1 MAYYKFLFLFLDVL
15 CAKLVV
21 AICEFFWAKLLV
33 LVVVVCSSKNYNS
46 LSEKGPTS
54 TSHKSNLSINK
65 IELPNCLV
73 RHGPNP
79 GPNQNCQENQ
89 TSKPSKLRFCNQ
101 NGNKGGPWLP
111 KALQSPKYTRGLPDA
126 EFFGLSQIFWNI
138 RFGFGGQSFQQK
150 IRHSANYD
158 ICGKNLTNLTL

>member
-33 LVVVVCSSKNYNS
+33 LFVVVCSSKNYNS

-54 TSHKSNLSINK
+54 TSHKSNLSTNK

-79 GPNQNCQENQ
+79 GPNQNPE
-89 TSKPSKLRFCNQ
+89 LRSLQ
-101 NGNKGGPWLP
+101 N
-111 KALQSPKYTRGLPDA
+111 SD
-126 EFFGLSQIFWNI
+126 
-138 RFGFGGQSFQQK
+138 
-150 IRHSANYD
+150 SATKMEKQGVLDYRD
-158 ICGKNLTNLTL
+158 D

>member
-33 LVVVVCSSKNYNS
+33 LFVVVCSSKNYNS

-54 TSHKSNLSINK
+54 TSHKSNLSTNK

-79 GPNQNCQENQ
+79 GPNKASRTRVKKTELRSLEN
-89 TSKPSKLRFCNQ
+89 S
-101 NGNKGGPWLP
+101 
-111 KALQSPKYTRGLPDA
+111 D
-126 EFFGLSQIFWNI
+126 
-138 RFGFGGQSFQQK
+138 
-150 IRHSANYD
+150 SATKMEIQGVLDYQD
-158 ICGKNLTNLTL
+158 D

>member
-1 MAYYKFLFLFLDVL
+1 MCLCKKSKLVFLLQKFQNPFLWRFLFFSSKYGLLQIPFLFLDVL

-33 LVVVVCSSKNYNS
+33 LVVAVCSSKNYNS

-54 TSHKSNLSINK
+54 TSHKSNLSTNK

-73 RHGPNP
+73 RHGPN
-79 GPNQNCQENQ
+79 QNRQENR

-101 NGNKGGPWLP
+101 NGNTGGPRL
-111 KALQSPKYTRGLPDA
+111 LG
-126 EFFGLSQIFWNI
+126 
-138 RFGFGGQSFQQK
+138 
-150 IRHSANYD
+150 
-158 ICGKNLTNLTL
+158 

>member
-33 LVVVVCSSKNYNS
+33 LFVVVCSSKNYNS

-54 TSHKSNLSINK
+54 TSHKSNLSTNK

-79 GPNQNCQENQ
+79 GPNQNPE
-89 TSKPSKLRFCNQ
+89 LRSLKTQ
-101 NGNKGGPWLP
+101 ILQP
-111 KALQSPKYTRGLPDA
+111 KWKNRGSSIIGMTRKKSSPLIQIPIILV
-126 EFFGLSQIFWNI
+126 GLSQ
-138 RFGFGGQSFQQK
+138 
-150 IRHSANYD
+150 
-158 ICGKNLTNLTL
+158 